1 MQLSVKFSFT
11 QLSQNHLFSKH
22 ASLPL
27 CLCAVQCKSYG
38 CIYMVSVLSVTE
50 CVLSTRSVL
59 IDVTTDEQSF
69 HSYTYSS
76 ESAFHLMHV

>member
-1 MQLSVKFSFT
+1 
-11 QLSQNHLFSKH
+11 
-22 ASLPL
+22 
-27 CLCAVQCKSYG
+27 
-38 CIYMVSVLSVTE
+38 MVSVPSVTE
-50 CVLSTRSVL
+50 CVLFTRSVL